1 MNKTTKVLLVLA
13 IVSFIV
19 GFAFNSG
26 LVNAG
31 ENDALYAV
39 FPMGAVFAG
48 LFLLSKML
56 EKETARYDEE
66 HHGEEGS
73 PGSKEN
79 PGAH

>member
-13 IVSFIV
+13 IISFIV

-31 ENDALYAV
+31 DTDTLYAI
-39 FPMGAVFAG
+39 FPMGPVFAG
-48 LFLLSKML
+48 LFLIAKML

-66 HHGEEGS
+66 HRAGGGS